1 MMYPMA
7 AGGMAGGM
15 PGYGFPQPPPFLQ
28 PTAQSNNMMFG
39 GAVAPGFPGYPQMQM
54 MQQQQQQQMMQQ
66 QQQQAYA
73 HVAQMQAAGGM
84 HDPNLVARRDL
95 IDRWRQS
102 IMH

>member
-1 MMYPMA
+1 MYPAHMA
-7 AGGMAGGM
+7 AGGM
-15 PGYGFPQPPPFLQ
+15 PGYGFAQPPPFLQ
-28 PTAQSNNMMFG
+28 PTAQYGNMMFG
-39 GAVAPGFPGYPQMQM
+39 AGFPGYPQMQM
-54 MQQQQQQQMMQQ
+54 PQQQMMMPI

-84 HDPNLVARRDL
+84 HDPNLVAQRDL

>member
-1 MMYPMA
+1 MMYPPHMA
-7 AGGMAGGM
+7 AGGI
-15 PGYGFPQPPPFLQ
+15 PGYGIPQPPPFLQ
-28 PTAQSNNMMFG
+28 PTAQYGNMMFA
-39 GAVAPGFPGYPQMQM
+39 GAPTGFPGYPQMQM
-54 MQQQQQQQMMQQ
+54 AQQQQQMMMPM

-73 HVAQMQAAGGM
+73 QAAQMQAAGGM

>member
-1 MMYPMA
+1 
-7 AGGMAGGM
+7 
-15 PGYGFPQPPPFLQ
+15 
-28 PTAQSNNMMFG
+28 MMFG